1 MNQQKN
7 NSKNKPFGVIDAIRY
22 MMFTAMGLFMSGAGF
37 GGCVVCSVAQG
48 CSWNIVFPC
57 LAMVLIGAIVVML
70 SVINMVDAIGS
81 SNGGV

>member
-57 LAMVLIGAIVVML
+57 LAMVLIGVIVVML
-70 SVINMVDAIGS
+70 SVINMVDAIES

>member
-7 NSKNKPFGVIDAIRY
+7 NGKNKPFGVIDAIRY
-22 MMFTAMGLFMSGAGF
+22 MMFTAIGLFTSGAGF

-48 CSWNIVFPC
+48 CSKTIVFPS
-57 LAMVLIGAIVVML
+57 LAMVLIGASVVML
-70 SVINMVDAIGS
+70 SSITMINAIES

>member
-7 NSKNKPFGVIDAIRY
+7 NGKNKPFGVINAIRY
-22 MMFTAMGLFMSGAGF
+22 MMFTAIGLFMSGAGF

-48 CSWNIVFPC
+48 CSWTIVFPS

-70 SVINMVDAIGS
+70 SIINMIDAIES
-81 SNGGV
+81 SNGSV

>member
-22 MMFTAMGLFMSGAGF
+22 MMFTAIGLFTSGAGF
-37 GGCVVCSVAQG
+37 GGCVVCSVTQG

-57 LAMVLIGAIVVML
+57 LVMVLIGAIVVML
-70 SVINMVDAIGS
+70 SVINMIDAIES
-81 SNGGV
+81 SNRGV

>member
-7 NSKNKPFGVIDAIRY
+7 NSKNKSFGVIDAIRY
-22 MMFTAMGLFMSGAGF
+22 MMFTAIGLFMSGAGF

-48 CSWNIVFPC
+48 CSWRIVFPC

-70 SVINMVDAIGS
+70 SVINMIDAIES
-81 SNGGV
+81 SNRGV

>member
-7 NSKNKPFGVIDAIRY
+7 NGKNKPFGVIDAIRY
-22 MMFTAMGLFMSGAGF
+22 MMFTAIGLFTSGAGF

-48 CSWNIVFPC
+48 CSWTIVFPS

-70 SVINMVDAIGS
+70 SIINMIDAKES
-81 SNGGV
+81 SNWGV

>member
-7 NSKNKPFGVIDAIRY
+7 NGKNKPFGVIDAIRY
-22 MMFTAMGLFMSGAGF
+22 MMFTAIGLFTSGAGF

-48 CSWNIVFPC
+48 CSWTIVFPS
-57 LAMVLIGAIVVML
+57 LAMVLIGVIVVML
-70 SVINMVDAIGS
+70 SIINMIDAIES

>member
-7 NSKNKPFGVIDAIRY
+7 NGKNKPFGVIDALRY
-22 MMFTAMGLFMSGAGF
+22 MMFTAIGLFMSGAGF

-48 CSWNIVFPC
+48 CSWRIVFPC

-70 SVINMVDAIGS
+70 SIINMMDAIES
-81 SNGGV
+81 SNGSV